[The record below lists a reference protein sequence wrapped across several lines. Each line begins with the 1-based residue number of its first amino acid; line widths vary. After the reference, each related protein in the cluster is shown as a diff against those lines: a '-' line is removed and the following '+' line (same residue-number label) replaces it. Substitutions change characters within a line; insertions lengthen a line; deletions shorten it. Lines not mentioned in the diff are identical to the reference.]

1 MVAGTQLCFA
11 LDKVSQIPT
20 TSQHNPENGL
30 LGGVGHY
37 VLLWTLPL
45 SNKNADT
52 LTLKIILMARLTRR
66 WHGSRADDTHDDP
79 LTHVVGGRTADEDM
93 LAGRVGK
100 AAGALA
106 GSQAAHGIRRA

>member
-45 SNKNADT
+45 SNKNAATNDDTDGAAHAPMTLTMT
-52 LTLKIILMARLTRR
+52 LTLA
-66 WHGSRADDTHDDP
+66 
-79 LTHVVGGRTADEDM
+79 E
-93 LAGRVGK
+93 
-100 AAGALA
+100 A
-106 GSQAAHGIRRA
+106 GSDPRQ